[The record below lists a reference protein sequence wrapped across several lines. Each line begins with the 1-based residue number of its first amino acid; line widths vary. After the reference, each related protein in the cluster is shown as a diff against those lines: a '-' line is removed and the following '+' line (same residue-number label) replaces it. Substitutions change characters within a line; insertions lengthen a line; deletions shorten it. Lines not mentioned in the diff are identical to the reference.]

1 MPQTPAPV
9 SPCAPRGKRP
19 SLIVYFAK
27 RHREG
32 SNLTEATQL
41 AGGDSGTQTQARGAH
56 PTLLCPTCHMSPTS
70 SLSGLAV
77 LGAEVRT
84 LFLAPFP
91 LPCLNQP
98 PANPGSPFKIH
109 PEGDQHSPH
118 PTPSRHSHGS
128 QMPHPDGSGA
138 TTALL
143 VHSRHRGQE
152 PSHTW
157 QPNARASLWAP
168 ILPHKCPCG
177 GSPALHNL
185 APSPLRPRL
194 LTHSAPATWVSLSFF
209 KPASRTPASGPLRW
223 LVLLPGVECHLVSEA

>member
-1 MPQTPAPV
+1 M
-9 SPCAPRGKRP
+9 
-19 SLIVYFAK
+19 VYFAK

-32 SNLTEATQL
+32 SNLTEATQP
-41 AGGDSGTQTQARGAH
+41 AGGGSGTQTQARGAH
-56 PTLLCPTCHMSPTS
+56 PTLLCLTCRMSPTS

-77 LGAEVRT
+77 LGAQVKT

-98 PANPGSPFKIH
+98 PANPGSPVKIH

-118 PTPSRHSHGS
+118 PTPSRHSHRS
-128 QMPHPDGSGA
+128 QMPHPDGI
-138 TTALL
+138 ALL

-152 PSHTW
+152 PSHMW

-185 APSPLRPRL
+185 APSPLHPRL
-194 LTHSAPATWVSLSFF
+194 LTHSVPATWVSLSFF
-209 KPASRTPASGPLRW
+209 KPASRTPASGPLHW
-223 LVLLPGVECHLVSEA
+223 LVLPPGVECHLVSEA